1 MRPRSKKPTKFGS
14 CLEPSPFGIHRQW
27 LFSETRAIAAG
38 REPIVAKR
46 KPVIGEN
53 IETPMT
59 GKGDSENETQNS
71 RASRQ
76 SVVPI
81 PIWQCSS
88 LSMAILDLFE
98 RQARSIP
105 H

>member
-14 CLEPSPFGIHRQW
+14 CLEPSPFGILRQW

-59 GKGDSENETQNS
+59 GKGDSENETLKLPS
-71 RASRQ
+71 LA
-76 SVVPI
+76 PI
-81 PIWQCSS
+81 GCPDSDLAMQFAVDGDLGS
-88 LSMAILDLFE
+88 L
-98 RQARSIP
+98 
-105 H
+105 